1 MRLGLFRRT
10 VLRMGFSVKT
20 ILLLISTLAT
30 LVAVYISA
38 YTMNRRK
45 VKGAMEFSLFMLCVA
60 IYCCGYT
67 LELLQDDLE
76 SLLAVLRFEYIGIEG
91 MYYFW
96 LLFALTYTRS
106 QPVPRWAKFLLAL
119 PSVAILFILWT
130 NDYHGFYFTSAYLDY
145 RSGYPALGITR
156 GTGYILASIYT
167 VLSLLTGSVILIRF
181 AAKADRWTKYQALAI
196 GVGAIFPVFIY
207 LIRLAGIIPFYIDT
221 GPFSA
226 LPSALVFA
234 FLMFNDS
241 FFELVPKARSIAM
254 EELRDGI
261 VVLDPKGRIA
271 DSNPAARSFL
281 GELSLGK
288 MLEDHPHI
296 PSGIVGLFK
305 KGTGAITLELP
316 EHPSPG
322 ENTNIQTLSVF
333 SFSVKAE
340 DGGKLG
346 TTMLVRDET
355 EIADLVSR
363 LSVLAT
369 TDELTGLS
377 NRRNF
382 LTMLEYC
389 YASALEEKKPMAV
402 AILDLDDFK
411 LVNDTYGHFVG
422 DEVLK
427 GFSSLLNGF
436 AGSNEIVCRYGG
448 EEFAI
453 LLSSVEPT
461 QAFERMEALRTL
473 VESSPFGSSEQPI
486 TMTMSTGLAC
496 GVPGEDASLDY
507 FLSKA
512 DEALYKAKRAGKN
525 RTISHLA

>member
-1 MRLGLFRRT
+1 MGL
-10 VLRMGFSVKT
+10 SIKT

-67 LELLQDDLE
+67 LELLQEDLE
-76 SLLAVLRFEYIGIEG
+76 SLLAVLRFEYIGVEG
-91 MYYFW
+91 MYFFW
-96 LLFALTYTRS
+96 LLFALTYTRAK
-106 QPVPRWAKFLLAL
+106 PVPRWAKFLLAL
-119 PSVAILFILWT
+119 PSAAILFILWT

-145 RSGYPALGITR
+145 RSGYPALGIIR
-156 GTGYILASIYT
+156 GTGYILGSIYT
-167 VLSLLTGSVILIRF
+167 IFSLLTGSIILIRF
-181 AAKADRWTKYQALAI
+181 AVKADRWTKYQALAI
-196 GVGAIFPVFIY
+196 GIGAIFPVFIY
-207 LIRLAGIIPFYIDT
+207 MIRLAGIVPFYIDT

-261 VVLDPKGRIA
+261 IVLDPKGRIA

-288 MLEDHPHI
+288 MLSEHPKI
-296 PSGIVGLFK
+296 PSGILGLLQ
-305 KGTGAITLELP
+305 KGSGAITLELP
-316 EHPSPG
+316 YFPSAEG
-322 ENTNIQTLSVF
+322 NRAIQTLSVF
-333 SFSVKAE
+333 SFSVKGE
-340 DGGKLG
+340 DGRKLG

-355 EIADLVSR
+355 EIANLVSR

-369 TDELTGLS
+369 TDELTGLH

-382 LTMLEYC
+382 LTMLESC
-389 YASALEEKKPMAV
+389 YAAALEEKKPMAV

-427 GFSSLLNGF
+427 GFSSLLKDF
-436 AGSNEIVCRYGG
+436 AGPREIVCRYGG

-453 LLSSVEPT
+453 LISAAEPIE
-461 QAFERMEALRTL
+461 AFERMEALRIL
-473 VESSPFGSSEQPI
+473 VESSPFGSKEQPI
-486 TMTMSTGLAC
+486 KMTFSTGLAC
-496 GVPGEDASLDY
+496 GIPGEDASLDY

-512 DEALYKAKRAGKN
+512 DEALYKAKRTGKN
-525 RTISHLA
+525 RTISYLA